1 MKITAHDQAFEVKD
15 MKVTPVSIRYVRLY
29 VMSKGLH
36 GSKFELYTK
45 VIGFSDGNMLTWY

>member
-29 VMSKGLH
+29 AMSKGLH
-36 GSKFELYTK
+36 GSKSELYAE
-45 VIGFSDGNMLTWY
+45 VIGFTSA